1 MGRLS
6 GLVLLA
12 FGGTFA
18 TFGTILMVV
27 AALAADGF
35 AGSLF
40 AGGVIV
46 FLIGVGLLI
55 GAVAILRRTK
65 PITGTQPAA
74 TGSSGTFAA
83 DATETAELDGTPY
96 TVHYQTPIR
105 GKNGRPSSL
114 VVATA
119 VPTDGEVRITGETGF
134 DRLCKSVGLAVE
146 IQADDPDFDDTCYVR
161 TDAVEFTQAYLQD
174 PIKRVA
180 VVDLRRLGFPEVCLA
195 DRRIEVRWVGFD
207 PAKDDRPD
215 LAVDAAARLILLSRN
230 LPAPQPEFAAR
241 TGTWRKRWQVVL
253 WLLLVAFALTIFSLF
268 AYTPLHFGSLLSRAA
283 VPLFL
288 GWPAFAFVSVVLLRG
303 TSRSHTAWGALMFGA
318 ILLFPPGALGT
329 VALVNGLTDGSPPVP
344 HDARIVRKYTTKSKS
359 TTNYHVE
366 CQSWS
371 EPGETVSFRVGAAE
385 YAGVVEGKSHL
396 RVTTRAGGLGVEW
409 LVSKQLAD

>member
-12 FGGTFA
+12 FGGTFGL
-18 TFGTILMVV
+18 FGTVLMLV

-35 AGSLF
+35 NGPFF
-40 AGGVIV
+40 AVGVVV
-46 FLIGVGLLI
+46 FLLGVGALI
-55 GAVAILRRTK
+55 GAIVVLRRTK
-65 PITGTQPAA
+65 PITGIQPAA
-74 TGSSGTFAA
+74 DGSSGSFAA
-83 DATETAELDGTPY
+83 DATETAELDGTAY
-96 TVHYQTPIR
+96 TVHYQTPIK

-114 VVATA
+114 VVATT
-119 VPTDGEVRITGETGF
+119 VPTDGEFRITGETGF

-161 TDAVEFTQAYLQD
+161 TDAVEFTQAYLAD

-195 DRRIEVRWVGFD
+195 DRRIEARWVGFD
-207 PAKDDRPD
+207 PLKDDRPD
-215 LAVDAAARLILLSRN
+215 LTADAAARLILLSRN
-230 LPAPQPEFAAR
+230 LPEPQPEFAAR

-253 WLLLVAFALTIFSLF
+253 WLSLLAFALTIFSLF
-268 AYTPLHFGSLLSRAA
+268 AYTPLHFWSLLVRAA
-283 VPLFL
+283 VPLFVGL
-288 GWPAFAFVSVVLLRG
+288 PAFAFISAVLLRG

-318 ILLFPPGALGT
+318 IPLFPPGAIGT
-329 VALVNGLTDGSPPVP
+329 AALVNGMTDGSPPVP
-344 HDARIVRKYTTKSKS
+344 HDARIVRKYTTKSKN

-371 EPGETVSFRVGAAE
+371 EPGKTMSFRVGSAE
-385 YAGVVEGKSHL
+385 YERVVEGQSHL
-396 RVTTRAGGLGVEW
+396 RVTTRAGSLGVEW
-409 LVSKQLAD
+409 LVSKQLAE

>member
-12 FGGTFA
+12 VGGTLA

-27 AALAADGF
+27 AALAANGF
-35 AGSLF
+35 NGPVF
-40 AGGVIV
+40 AGGVVI
-46 FLIGVGLLI
+46 FLIGDGLLI
-55 GAVAILRRTK
+55 GAIVVLRRTK
-65 PITGTQPAA
+65 PITGVQPPAA
-74 TGSSGTFAA
+74 GSSGSFAA
-83 DATETAELDGTPY
+83 DTTETAELDGTAY
-96 TVHYQTPIR
+96 TVHYQTPIK

-114 VVATA
+114 VVGTA
-119 VPTDGEVRITGETGF
+119 VPTDGEFRITGETGF

-146 IQADDPDFDDTCYVR
+146 IQADDPDFDDTCFVR
-161 TDAVEFTQAYLQD
+161 TDAVEFTQAYLTD

-180 VVDLRRLGFPEVCLA
+180 IVDLRRLGFPEICLA
-195 DRRIEVRWVGFD
+195 DRRIEARWVGFD
-207 PAKDDRPD
+207 PVKDDRPD

-230 LPAPQPEFAAR
+230 LPEPQPEFAAR

-253 WLLLVAFALTIFSLF
+253 WLTLVAFALTIFSLF
-268 AYTPLHFGSLLSRAA
+268 AYTPLHFGSLLARAA
-283 VPLFL
+283 VPLFVGL
-288 GWPAFAFVSVVLLRG
+288 PAFAFVSAVLLRG

-318 ILLFPPGALGT
+318 ILLFPPGAIGT
-329 VALVNGLTDGSPPVP
+329 VALVNGLTDGSPPTA

-359 TTNYHVE
+359 KTNYHVE

-371 EPGETVSFRVGAAE
+371 EPGKTVSFRVGSTE
-385 YAGVVEGKSHL
+385 YNRVAEGKSNL

-409 LVSKQLAD
+409 LVSKQLAE